1 VDEEMKWKMMA
12 LMHFG
17 KYKFVYYVIT
27 QKKLIILLTFSMK
40 NFRVLRRGTQY
51 SGNPAHDVVSMRVR
65 LDQMEQTDVK
75 FNYKNYHSLVPI
87 FVPKLHILTNI
98 LIV

>member
-1 VDEEMKWKMMA
+1 MMA

-17 KYKFVYYVIT
+17 KYKIVYYVII
-27 QKKLIILLTFSMK
+27 KILI
-40 NFRVLRRGTQY
+40 

-65 LDQMEQTDVK
+65 LDQMEQTYVI
-75 FNYKNYHSLVPI
+75 FNYKNYHSLVLI